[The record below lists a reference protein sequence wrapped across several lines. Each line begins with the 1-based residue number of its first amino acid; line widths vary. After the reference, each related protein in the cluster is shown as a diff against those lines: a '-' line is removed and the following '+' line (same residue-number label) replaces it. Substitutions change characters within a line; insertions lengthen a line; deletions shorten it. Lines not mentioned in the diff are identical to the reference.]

1 MNLQNPSEQALDKI
15 SIDLYN
21 KKVIIRGENGTTL
34 TFRCATINELV
45 DLKEKCGK
53 LLKTDNFIYR

>member
-1 MNLQNPSEQALDKI
+1 MNLQNPSEQTLDKI

>member
-1 MNLQNPSEQALDKI
+1 MNLQNPSESALDKI
-15 SIDLYN
+15 TIDLYN
-21 KKVIIRGENGTTL
+21 NKVIIRGENGTTL

-45 DLKEKCGK
+45 ELKEKCGK

>member
-1 MNLQNPSEQALDKI
+1 MNLKNPSEQVLDKI

-21 KKVIIRGENGTTL
+21 KKVTIRGEDGTAI

-45 DLKEKCGK
+45 DLKNECSK
-53 LLKTDNFIYR
+53 LLKSENFVYR

>member
-1 MNLQNPSEQALDKI
+1 MNLQNPSEPALDKI
-15 SIDLYN
+15 TVDLYN
-21 KKVIIRGENGTTL
+21 KKVIIRGEHGTTL

-45 DLKEKCGK
+45 ELKEKCGK

>member
-15 SIDLYN
+15 TIDLYN

-34 TFRCATINELV
+34 TFKCATINELV
-45 DLKEKCGK
+45 DLKEKCAK
-53 LLKTDNFIYR
+53 LLKTDIFIYR

>member
-1 MNLQNPSEQALDKI
+1 MNLKNPSEQALDRI
-15 SIDLYN
+15 TIDLYN
-21 KKVIIRGENGTTL
+21 KKVIIRGENGTML

-45 DLKEKCGK
+45 ELKEKCGK

>member
-1 MNLQNPSEQALDKI
+1 MNLKNPSEQALDKI

-21 KKVIIRGENGTTL
+21 KKVIIRGEHGTIL

-45 DLKEKCGK
+45 ELKEKCSK
-53 LLKTDNFIYR
+53 LLKTDNFSYR

>member
-21 KKVIIRGENGTTL
+21 KKIIIRGENGTTL

>member
-1 MNLQNPSEQALDKI
+1 MNLQNPSESALDKI
-15 SIDLYN
+15 TVDLYN

-45 DLKEKCGK
+45 DLKQKCGR
-53 LLKTDNFIYR
+53 LLKSDNFIYR

>member
-1 MNLQNPSEQALDKI
+1 MNMQNTSEQALDRI
-15 SIDLYN
+15 SVDLYN

-45 DLKEKCGK
+45 ELKEKCGK
-53 LLKTDNFIYR
+53 LLKTENFILR

>member
-53 LLKTDNFIYR
+53 LLKSDNFIYR

>member
-1 MNLQNPSEQALDKI
+1 MNLKNPSEQALDRI

-21 KKVIIRGENGTTL
+21 KKVTIRGEDGTAI

-45 DLKEKCGK
+45 DLKKECSQ
-53 LLKTDNFIYR
+53 LLKSENFIYR